1 MTTAPS
7 CSLPRTHS
15 ADLPGDHCRCHRQE
29 AEALWS
35 PRFGPDLMSTERK
48 LPSGLPSTP
57 PPPLPWP
64 SPSFLW
70 GCVGMGSERNQ
81 KPEQPRPHPD
91 PTSWL
96 QGFTWEIFRG
106 QVPRSCI

>member
-35 PRFGPDLMSTERK
+35 PRFGPDLTSTEDTA
-48 LPSGLPSTP
+48 LQS
-57 PPPLPWP
+57 PLASPLHSPLSASSWGGWAWDQKGTR
-64 SPSFLW
+64 SPS
-70 GCVGMGSERNQ
+70 SQ
-81 KPEQPRPHPD
+81 TPSQ
-91 PTSWL
+91 
-96 QGFTWEIFRG
+96 
-106 QVPRSCI
+106 SCRLA

>member
-57 PPPLPWP
+57 PTTPAMAL
-64 SPSFLW
+64 SQLSL
-70 GCVGMGSERNQ
+70 GMRGDGIRKE
-81 KPEQPRPHPD
+81 PEA
-91 PTSWL
+91 
-96 QGFTWEIFRG
+96 
-106 QVPRSCI
+106 